1 MVKKKAKKNR
11 NKTKKEA
18 TWFQEKEW
26 IKESLK
32 PCSGKETLNILQ
44 KIGFSSEIKG
54 ENN

>member
-1 MVKKKAKKNR
+1 MVKKKAKKKW

-32 PCSGKETLNILQ
+32 LCSGKETLNILR